1 MVVHILTVYRN
12 NVLNSKSHSF
22 TQENN
27 DLKLHTL
34 IEPIKYN
41 FNNYDSMLELI
52 FIKSMDMVEKTE
64 LSGCNNLTYS
74 QDILENLM

>member
-12 NVLNSKSHSF
+12 NDLNSKSHSF

-52 FIKSMDMVEKTE
+52 FIKSMDMVAKKQNSVAAIILPTVKIYWKT
-64 LSGCNNLTYS
+64 
-74 QDILENLM
+74 

>member
-12 NVLNSKSHSF
+12 NDFKSESHSF

-27 DLKLHTL
+27 DLKLRTL

-52 FIKSMDMVEKTE
+52 FIKSMDMVGKKNRTQW
-64 LSGCNNLTYS
+64 L
-74 QDILENLM
+74 Q